1 MMASSKS
8 NLKLLKLVKINRRRR
23 IGMSTEWSLSV
34 GLTMIICNIVAIAL
48 GKFFIQQKGAGP
60 ALPGGPF
67 FGGMGLPELLATT
80 SLGHIL
86 GAGTILGLSSAGM
99 F

>member
-1 MMASSKS
+1 MTS
-8 NLKLLKLVKINRRRR
+8 
-23 IGMSTEWSLSV
+23 EWSIGV
-34 GLTMIICNIVAIAL
+34 GVTMVICNIVAIAL
-48 GKFFIQQKGAGP
+48 GKFFIQQKGVGP
-60 ALPGGPF
+60 GLPGGPF
-67 FGGMGLPELLATT
+67 FGGMGLAEMLATT